1 MSGTRAGALKG
12 WRTRRR
18 NERLIVNHYKKI
30 AANEHTKD
38 ARAYDEYVR
47 RSELRGEMTAAE
59 VDNYRYENQRRYER
73 LMRGTKPTKPRRK
86 RGR

>member
-30 AANEHTKD
+30 AANEHTK
-38 ARAYDEYVR
+38 RAKGYDEYVE
-47 RSELRGEMTAAE
+47 RSVLRGEMTRREA
-59 VDNYRYENQRRYER
+59 DNYRYENQRRYE
-73 LMRGTKPTKPRRK
+73 LQMRGAKPTPPRR
-86 RGR
+86 RGRR